1 MRTALVTGVAG
12 FVGMA
17 TAARLLADGW
27 RVVGFD
33 NLNDYYDPTLKEARL
48 AHLRGLPQAGNFSF
62 HKLDLADAAGVLK
75 LVVETQPEVVIHLGA
90 QASVRYGLKNQVAYL
105 NSNLIGHFNML
116 AACKALNEAS
126 PGTLKHLLY
135 ASSSSVYG
143 GNEKVPFEE
152 TDDVSNPQSLYA
164 ATKAADELVT
174 HAWVNQFT
182 GSQGAF
188 PASGMRFFTVY
199 GPWGRPDMSPM
210 IFASA
215 ILNGT
220 AIPLYNK
227 GDLWRDFTYIDDI
240 VEAIV
245 RLIPAL
251 PKGKVAHEVYN
262 LGNQSPVRMD
272 DFVAVMGK
280 VLGKE
285 PVVDLREWPPTEVY
299 KTYASTAKLQAAVG
313 WAPSTSLEAGLSKFV
328 AWYTPR
334 HATIKV

>member
-1 MRTALVTGVAG
+1 MKTAIVTGVAG

-17 TAARLLADGW
+17 TAERLLADGW
-27 RVVGFD
+27 TVVGFD
-33 NLNDYYDPTLKEARL
+33 NLNAYYDVTLKDARI
-48 AHLRGLPQAGNFSF
+48 AHLQSLPQAANFTF
-62 HKLDLADAAGVLK
+62 QKLDLADAAGVLK
-75 LVVETQPEVVIHLGA
+75 LVLETKPEVVIHLGA

-105 NSNLIGHFNML
+105 DSNLIGHFNML
-116 AACKALNEAS
+116 AACKALNEAA
-126 PGTLKHLLY
+126 PGTLTHLLY

-143 GNEKVPFEE
+143 SNEKVPFEE
-152 TDDVSNPQSLYA
+152 TDDVSHPQSLYA
-164 ATKAADELVT
+164 ATKRADELVT

-182 GSQGAF
+182 GSDGAF
-188 PASGMRFFTVY
+188 PATAMRFFTVY

-210 IFASA
+210 IFAKA
-215 ILNGT
+215 ILDGSP
-220 AIPLYNK
+220 IPLFNK

-251 PKGKVAHEVYN
+251 PTGKVAHEIYN

-272 DFVAVMGK
+272 AFVATMAK
-280 VLGKE
+280 AIGKE

-313 WAPSTSLEAGLSKFV
+313 WVPATSLEAGLSKFV
-328 AWYTPR
+328 EWYRPY
-334 HATIKV
+334 HQSK